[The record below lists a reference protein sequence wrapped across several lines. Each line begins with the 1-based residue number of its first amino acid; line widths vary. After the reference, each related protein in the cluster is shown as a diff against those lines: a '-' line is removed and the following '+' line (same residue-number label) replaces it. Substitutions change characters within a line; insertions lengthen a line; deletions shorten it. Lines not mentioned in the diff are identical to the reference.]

1 MDVKVDDS
9 FTFYDDKY
17 SKAILHRINQLRH
30 HGAMC
35 DVVIKAED
43 TEFLAHRN
51 ILSASSDYFFAM
63 FNGNMKESSQDVV
76 TITGVTPDSMRS
88 ILNFIYTGEIVLD
101 WDNVELILQG
111 ANLMLVQSVKDAC
124 CRFLESRLNVSNC
137 LGIQSFSET
146 YACHELWHIASRY
159 VYQNFVHVSESDE
172 FLAMSPKNVAILFSS
187 DEISVENEEK
197 VYEALVRWVNHDLSQ
212 RRDLFPELLELIR
225 LPLVSPYYLVD
236 VVEKEE
242 LMTVSPRCVELL
254 LEAQHFHMLP
264 DRRSSLDNA
273 RTKPRNY
280 ERFHEMLIAIGGNG
294 DFTNFT
300 TAYAFNVITSQWSD
314 LPKLPKDRGYHG
326 VTGLGGQLYVA
337 GGYSTVNSE
346 TLDSVIRYD
355 VREKQW
361 HPVPSMNTR
370 RSKHGMVEVDG
381 SIYVIGGFD
390 GTTTVNTVESYSVQT
405 NRWKVRAPMP
415 TRRRCVCAVAHGK
428 FIYVIGGHDGSSI
441 LNTVERYDTTRDV
454 WSSTDVQPMRD
465 RRSFPCA
472 VVCDDSMYVMGGY
485 DGNDT
490 LRSVEMYNFSSNQ
503 WTPLPSMFVPRSN
516 AGAAVFNK
524 KIYLVAGWDGI
535 SLNSVENFDITTQ
548 EWQRLPSLPR
558 PTTGVRCCF
567 LSFQSS
573 NEQKPKSKNNKGHL
587 CIVC

>member
-300 TAYAFNVITSQWSD
+300 T
-314 LPKLPKDRGYHG
+314 
-326 VTGLGGQLYVA
+326 
-337 GGYSTVNSE
+337 
-346 TLDSVIRYD
+346 VIRYD

-558 PTTGVRCCF
+558 PTTGATVVGGQMVV
-567 LSFQSS
+567 LGGGGGGVKTLDYSVYAISD
-573 NEQKPKSKNNKGHL
+573 NENKRS
-587 CIVC
+587 I